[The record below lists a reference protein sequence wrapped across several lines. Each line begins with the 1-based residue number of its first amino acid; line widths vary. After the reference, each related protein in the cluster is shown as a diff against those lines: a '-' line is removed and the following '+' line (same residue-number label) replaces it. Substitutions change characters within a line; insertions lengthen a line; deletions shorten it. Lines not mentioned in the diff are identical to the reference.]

1 MAATYYVDLINTA
14 DSYNYRCVY
23 EPLGCDSLRFQMN
36 FSLESFPLY
45 VGGGISVGT
54 LKFIKADADELR
66 TIFSTNALYN
76 LTVRITN
83 IASGLAWDF
92 FADWSNYADDGN
104 FVEIGLTIT
113 NIRDRIKAVNLQHIH
128 SRMLWQYRPI
138 ENKPALINRFTINEP
153 RGIMFGDLNGFNYLL
168 GLTEKRTINDWD
180 IINGQTLG
188 KYEIMPHVQSRY
200 WEYDVNEVLNYF
212 VPDATADDVDSS
224 LGINIDG
231 SLKFAFDSAH
241 ARSVALST
249 FVTSPQFTVAV
260 ESVLRKTTSGGTTTE
275 TIVNTM
281 QSTASMTDSGF
292 TCNFAG
298 IFPVYRALKYTDYGI
313 NQGGSIYHVVR
324 LKISVSGTIFSNYKY
339 SYFKFDGSMTAQHN
353 IVQLNGQFM
362 SVTSNNV
369 AACVNQAYGT
379 LFDDSDF
386 STKVLLT
393 TPLCAWQGN
402 TDKNFASTT
411 LENWLQTY
419 SMMNGVVLY
428 EYLNSFVKVKTF
440 DNFIQSCKSAGI
452 TINHYYDFKTQG
464 TQLANILSVGNTED
478 DNGLMFDVSALWGE
492 QRYQL
497 NGSQIQ
503 QKADELL
510 LKGNI
515 ETNGQRV
522 FSQLVEGNKN
532 NVVMLYNDIP
542 ATNLVYSATG
552 YINEYF
558 TARRML
564 QRLDNYIYSRVPT
577 DDNLTPTPI
586 PTPRYSSQL
595 PTDNAPVDNQ
605 SNLTYPATPRNFK
618 RKKVTCKM
626 LLTTSVIRSII
637 QNPIFSFVLDGKYH
651 YPTSMALGLESDTY
665 EVEMLEFT

>member
-1 MAATYYVDLINTA
+1 MASYYVDLINTA
-14 DSYNYRCVY
+14 DSYSYRCVY

-66 TIFSTNALYN
+66 TIFSTNALYD
-76 LTVRITN
+76 LTVTITN
-83 IASGLAWDF
+83 IASGLAWSF
-92 FADWSNYADDGN
+92 RADWSNYADDGN

-113 NIRDRIKAVNLQHIH
+113 NIRDRIKAVNLQDIH

-138 ENKPALINRFTINEP
+138 QNKPALINRFTINEP
-153 RGIMFGDLNGFNYLL
+153 REIMFGYLTGFNYLL

-180 IINGQTLG
+180 IVNGQTLG
-188 KYEIMPHVQSRY
+188 QYEIMPHDQSSY
-200 WEYDVNEVLNYF
+200 WEYEVNEILNYF
-212 VPDATADDVDSS
+212 VPDADADDVDSS

-231 SLKFAFDSAH
+231 SLKFVFDSAH
-241 ARSVALST
+241 AHSVALST

-260 ESVLRKTTSGGTTTE
+260 ESVLWQKTGAGAFTE

-281 QSTASMTDSGF
+281 QSTVNMTDSGF

-298 IFPVYRALKYTDYGI
+298 IFPVYRGLVYTNHHA
-313 NQGGSIYHVVR
+313 NQGGSINHIIR
-324 LKISVSGTIFSNYKY
+324 LKISVSGTIFSTYKY
-339 SYFKFDGSMTAQHN
+339 SYFKFDGSMTARHN

-428 EYLNSFVKVKTF
+428 EYFNSYVKVLTF
-440 DNFIQSCKSAGI
+440 DNFVQACKSAGI
-452 TINHYYDFKTQG
+452 TINHYYDLKTEG
-464 TQLANILSVGNTED
+464 TQLANMLDVGNAED
-478 DNGLMFDVSALWGE
+478 ENGLMFDVSALWGK

-503 QKADELL
+503 QKADELM

-522 FSQLVEGNKN
+522 FSLLVEGNKN

-542 ATNLVYSATG
+542 ATNLVYSVTG
-552 YINEYF
+552 YINEFF

-564 QRLDNYIYSRVPT
+564 QRLANYIYSRVPT
-577 DDNLTPTPI
+577 DDNITPTPI
-586 PTPRYSSQL
+586 PTPQYSSQL
-595 PTDNAPVDNQ
+595 PTDGAPVDNQ
-605 SNLTYPATPRNFK
+605 SNLTYPTTPRNFK

-637 QNPIFSFVLDGKYH
+637 QNPIFSFVLDGKYY

-665 EVEMLEFT
+665 EVEMLEFA

>member
-1 MAATYYVDLINTA
+1 
-14 DSYNYRCVY
+14 
-23 EPLGCDSLRFQMN
+23 
-36 FSLESFPLY
+36 
-45 VGGGISVGT
+45 
-54 LKFIKADADELR
+54 
-66 TIFSTNALYN
+66 
-76 LTVRITN
+76 
-83 IASGLAWDF
+83 
-92 FADWSNYADDGN
+92 
-104 FVEIGLTIT
+104 
-113 NIRDRIKAVNLQHIH
+113 
-128 SRMLWQYRPI
+128 
-138 ENKPALINRFTINEP
+138 
-153 RGIMFGDLNGFNYLL
+153 
-168 GLTEKRTINDWD
+168 
-180 IINGQTLG
+180 
-188 KYEIMPHVQSRY
+188 
-200 WEYDVNEVLNYF
+200 
-212 VPDATADDVDSS
+212 
-224 LGINIDG
+224 
-231 SLKFAFDSAH
+231 
-241 ARSVALST
+241 
-249 FVTSPQFTVAV
+249 
-260 ESVLRKTTSGGTTTE
+260 
-275 TIVNTM
+275 M
-281 QSTASMTDSGF
+281 QSTANMTDNGF

-298 IFPVYRALKYTDYGI
+298 IFPIYRALKYIDYGI

-324 LKISVSGTIFSNYKY
+324 LKISVNGTIFSSYKY
-339 SYFKFDGSMTAQHN
+339 SYFKFDGSMTARHN

-419 SMMNGVVLY
+419 SMMNGVVFY
-428 EYLNSFVKVKTF
+428 EYLNSFVKVLTF

-452 TINHYYDFKTQG
+452 TINHYYDLKTEG
-464 TQLANILSVGNTED
+464 TQLANMLDVGNAED
-478 DNGLMFDVSALWGE
+478 ENGLMFDVSALWGE

-503 QKADELL
+503 QNADELI

-552 YINEYF
+552 YINEFF

-564 QRLDNYIYSRVPT
+564 QRLANYIYSRVPT
-577 DDNLTPTPI
+577 DDNFEPTPI
-586 PTPRYSSQL
+586 PTPQYSSQL
-595 PTDNAPVDNQ
+595 PTDGAPVDNQ
-605 SNLTYPATPRNFK
+605 SNLTYPTTPHNFE

-626 LLTTSVIRSII
+626 LLTTSTIRSII
-637 QNPIFSFVLDGKYH
+637 QNPIFSFILDGKYY

-665 EVEMLEFT
+665 EVEMLEFA

>member
-23 EPLGCDSLRFQMN
+23 QPLGCDSLRFQMN

-66 TIFSTNALYN
+66 TIFGTNALYD
-76 LTVRITN
+76 LTVTITN
-83 IASGLAWDF
+83 IASGLAWSF
-92 FADWSNYADDGN
+92 RADWSNYADDGN

-113 NIRDRIKAVNLQHIH
+113 NIRDRIKAVNLQDIH

-153 RGIMFGDLNGFNYLL
+153 REICFGDFNGFTFLL

-180 IINGQTLG
+180 IVNGQTLG
-188 KYEIMPHVQSRY
+188 QYEIMPHDQSSY
-200 WEYDVNEVLNYF
+200 WEYDVNEILNYF

-231 SLKFAFDSAH
+231 SLKFVFDSSH
-241 ARSVALST
+241 AQSVALST

-260 ESVLRKTTSGGTTTE
+260 ESVLWQKTGAGAFTE

-281 QSTASMTDSGF
+281 QSTVNMTDSGF

-298 IFPVYRALKYTDYGI
+298 IFPVYRGLVYTNHHA
-313 NQGGSIYHVVR
+313 NQGGSINHIIR
-324 LKISVSGTIFSNYKY
+324 LKISVSGTIFRNKY
-339 SYFKFDGSMTAQHN
+339 SYFKFDGSMTARHN

-369 AACVNQAYGT
+369 ASCVNQAYGT

-428 EYLNSFVKVKTF
+428 EYLNGFVKVKTF

-464 TQLANILSVGNTED
+464 TQLANMLSVGNAED

-503 QKADELL
+503 QNADELI

-522 FSQLVEGNKN
+522 FSLLVEGNKN

-564 QRLDNYIYSRVPT
+564 QRLANYIYSRVPT

-586 PTPRYSSQL
+586 PTPQYSSQL
-595 PTDNAPVDNQ
+595 PTDGAPVDNQ
-605 SNLTYPATPRNFK
+605 SNLTYPTTPRNFK

-637 QNPIFSFVLDGKYH
+637 QNPIFSFVLDGKYY

-665 EVEMLEFT
+665 EVEMLEFV

>member
-1 MAATYYVDLINTA
+1 MADYYVNLINTA
-14 DSYNYRCVY
+14 DSYNYRCIY
-23 EPLGCDSLRFQMN
+23 QPLGVDSLRFQMN

-54 LKFIKADADELR
+54 LQFIKADADELR
-66 TIFSTNALYN
+66 TIFSANALYN
-76 LTVRITN
+76 LTVRINN

-92 FADWSNYADDGN
+92 FADWTNYSDDGN

-113 NIRDRIKAVNLQHIH
+113 NIRDRIKAVNLQDIH

-138 ENKPALINRFTINEP
+138 ENKPALINRFIINEP
-153 RGIMFGDLNGFNYLL
+153 REIMFGDLNGFNYLL

-180 IINGQTLG
+180 IVNGQTLD
-188 KYEIMPHVQSRY
+188 KYNLMPHEQSANWEYEIK
-200 WEYDVNEVLNYF
+200 ELINYF
-212 VPDATADDVDSS
+212 VPDANTDDVDSS

-231 SLKFAFDSAH
+231 SLRFTFDAGHSQ
-241 ARSVALST
+241 SVALST
-249 FVTSPQFTVAV
+249 FVSSPQFTVAV
-260 ESVLRKTTSGGTTTE
+260 ESVLRSTTSGGTTTE
-275 TIVNTM
+275 TILNTM
-281 QSTASMTDSGF
+281 QATANMNDSGF

-298 IFPVYRALKYTDYGI
+298 VFPVYRALIYTNHNA
-313 NQGGSIYHVVR
+313 NQGGSIQHVIR
-324 LKISVSGTIFSNYKY
+324 LKISVSGTIFSSYKY
-339 SYFKFDGSMTAQHN
+339 SYFKFDGSMTARHN

-419 SMMNGVVLY
+419 SMMNGCVLY
-428 EYLNSFVKVKTF
+428 EFFNSYVKVLTF
-440 DNFIQSCKSAGI
+440 DNFIQACKSAGI
-452 TINHYYDFKTQG
+452 TINHYYDFKTKG
-464 TQLANILSVGNTED
+464 TQLANMLAVGNAED

-503 QKADELL
+503 QNADELL
-510 LKGNI
+510 LKGNV

-522 FSQLVEGNKN
+522 FSQLVEGKKN
-532 NVVMLYNDIP
+532 NAVMLYNDVP
-542 ATNLVYSATG
+542 GTNLVYSATG
-552 YINEYF
+552 YMNEYF
-558 TARRML
+558 SARRML
-564 QRLDNYIYSRVPT
+564 QRLVNYIYSRVPT
-577 DDNLTPTPI
+577 NDNTTPTPT
-586 PTPRYSSQL
+586 PTPSYSSQL
-595 PTDNAPVDNQ
+595 PTDGSLVDNQ
-605 SNLTYPATPRNFK
+605 SDVVYPTSPRNFM
-618 RKKVTCKM
+618 RHKVSCKM
-626 LLTTSVIRSII
+626 LLTTSIIRSII
-637 QNPIFSFVLDGKYH
+637 QNPIFSFVLDGKYY

-665 EVEMLEFT
+665 EVEMLEFA